1 MHFELRVLRSGESVS
16 VMAFEAGS
24 AQQAEVQ
31 ATNLGY
37 TVLSIKSKTNINLS
51 FLSKKSSFNLL
62 LFSQEL
68 VALLEAGLSLVEA
81 IETLTEKDHRSESRR
96 ILESI
101 RSRLYEGQPFS
112 AALNEFPQIFPILFI
127 AMVRASEKT
136 GDLSQT
142 LGRYIV
148 YRTQLEQVRKKV
160 ITASLYPVL
169 LLFMGALVT
178 LFLLGYVVPKFSSVY
193 ENTRAE
199 LPWMS
204 RLLME
209 WGHLMHDHAQ
219 IVIAVFVILIA
230 SIVYALS
237 LKSVRGFINR
247 LIWRIPAIGQH
258 LHVYQLARFYRTL
271 GMLLQGGIT
280 LVTAMQMSS
289 ELLEPSLRRRLLL
302 ATQQVKEG
310 QLLSGSLEQHGLTTP
325 VSMRMMRVGERSGDM
340 GEMME
345 RAAAFYDEE
354 IARTVEWATRLFEPI
369 LMAII
374 GLIIGVIVVLM
385 YMPIFELADAIQ

>member
-1 MHFELRVLRSGESVS
+1 MQFELRVLRSGEPVS
-16 VMAFEAGS
+16 VMAFEAAN
-24 AQQAEVQ
+24 AQQAEAQ

-37 TVLSIKSKTNINLS
+37 AVLSVKSKANFSLS
-51 FLSKKSSFNLL
+51 FFKNKSSFNLL

-112 AALNEFPQIFPILFI
+112 AALNEFPQIFPLLFI

-160 ITASLYPVL
+160 ITASIYPVL
-169 LLFMGALVT
+169 LLFVGALVT
-178 LFLLGYVVPKFSSVY
+178 LFLLGYVVPKFSNVY
-193 ENTRAE
+193 QDTHAE

-219 IVIAVFVILIA
+219 IVIAVFVISIA

-237 LKSVRGFINR
+237 MKSVRGYINR
-247 LIWRIPAIGQH
+247 MIWRVPAIGQH

-289 ELLEPSLRRRLLL
+289 ELLEPSLRRKLLL

-310 QLLSGSLEQHGLTTP
+310 QFLSGSLEEHGLTTP

-374 GLIIGVIVVLM
+374 GLVIGVIVVLM

>member
-1 MHFELRVLRSGESVS
+1 MNFELKVLRSGEPVS
-16 VMAFEAGS
+16 VMALEAGN
-24 AQQAEVQ
+24 AQQAELQ
-31 ATNLGY
+31 AVNLGY
-37 TVLSIKSKTNINLS
+37 AVLSVKPKVSFNLALPNSKTS
-51 FLSKKSSFNLL
+51 FSLL

-68 VALLEAGLSLVEA
+68 MALLQAGLSLVEA
-81 IETLTEKDHRSESRR
+81 IETLTEKDHRNESRR
-96 ILESI
+96 VLEGI
-101 RSRLYEGQPFS
+101 RKRLFEGQTFS
-112 AALNEFPQIFPILFI
+112 AALGEYPQIFPILFV

-142 LGRYIV
+142 LGRYIA

-160 ITASLYPVL
+160 ITASIYPAL
-169 LLFMGALVT
+169 LLFVGALVT

-193 ENTRAE
+193 ENSRAE

-204 RLLME
+204 RLLMQ
-209 WGHLMHDHAQ
+209 WGQLLHEHAE
-219 IVIAVFVILIA
+219 IVAAIFVV
-230 SIVYALS
+230 SIISIIYALS
-237 LKSVRGFINR
+237 LKSVRSAINR
-247 LIWRIPAIGQH
+247 LVWRIPAVGRH

-289 ELLEPSLRRRLLL
+289 ELLEQSLRRCLLL

-310 QLLSGSLEQHGLTTP
+310 QLLSSALEEHGLTTA
-325 VSMRMMRVGERSGDM
+325 VSMRMMRVGERSGEM

-354 IARTVEWATRLFEPI
+354 IARTVDWATRLFEPI
-369 LMAII
+369 LMTII
-374 GLIIGVIVVLM
+374 GLVIGVIVVLM

>member
-1 MHFELRVLRSGESVS
+1 MNFELKVLRSGESVS
-16 VMAFEAGS
+16 LMAFEAAN
-24 AQQAEVQ
+24 AQQAETQ
-31 ATNLGY
+31 AVNLGY
-37 TVLSIKSKTNINLS
+37 AVLSVKPKTSLNLALPNSTTS
-51 FLSKKSSFNLL
+51 FSLL

-68 VALLEAGLSLVEA
+68 MALLQAGLSLVEA
-81 IETLTEKDHRSESRR
+81 IETLTEKDHRNESRR
-96 ILESI
+96 VLENI
-101 RSRLYEGQPFS
+101 RGRLYEGQPFS
-112 AALNEFPQIFPILFI
+112 SALGEYPQIFPILFV

-136 GDLSQT
+136 GDLAQT
-142 LGRYIV
+142 LGRYIG

-160 ITASLYPVL
+160 ITASIYPVL
-169 LLFMGALVT
+169 LLFVGALVT

-193 ENTRAE
+193 ADTRAE

-204 RLLME
+204 RLLMQ
-209 WGHLMHDHAQ
+209 WGHLLHDHAK
-219 IVIAVFVILIA
+219 IVVTIFIA
-230 SIVYALS
+230 SIISIIYALS
-237 LKSVRGFINR
+237 LKSVRGAINR
-247 LIWRIPAIGQH
+247 LIWRIPAIGRH

-289 ELLEPSLRRRLLL
+289 DMLEPSLRRRLLL

-310 QLLSGSLEQHGLTTP
+310 QPLSSSLEEQGLTTA
-325 VSMRMMRVGERSGDM
+325 VSTRMMRVGERSGDM

-354 IARTVEWATRLFEPI
+354 IARTVDWATRLFEPI
-369 LMAII
+369 LMTII
-374 GLIIGVIVVLM
+374 GLVIGVIVVLM